1 MIHPRIP
8 TPKLLAI
15 LSVALI
21 LFLRLYRI
29 VDLYTFGIDE
39 EVIFLH
45 AWEQVKDFHPIWIG
59 VSVFQANYY
68 LGPGLIYLT
77 AFFLK
82 ISQGDLSILAY
93 GAALTGL
100 LTTYLV
106 YYCGQTITGSRKVA
120 VIAAVLYGGSAWIN
134 FFDRLYWNPSFIP
147 LLTILTLYA
156 LAKLPQDKRYIILL
170 GILYGAYLHVHISL
184 CILAPIIGIAIL
196 KHLRATPKKYFF
208 LAILGYM
215 VVTSPLV
222 VFDYYHGYDNLLMPY
237 RMISKD
243 AKISIPRDPTNTKM
257 SHAKVLFEALGRFWY
272 LAPPKSAPSNS
283 CKSIVCNQSV
293 QTALSL
299 GSILLIG
306 MALVKAKRT
315 YAHILLWSAGGMYV
329 LGFIVF
335 PGYPMEYYLTG
346 LCIILPFLFAQS
358 LSHLH
363 KYVLCIILAAFL
375 TANIFAVTQSNQDAR
390 GLAVRKALV
399 LDTIQ
404 ELHDAPYTLETDLR
418 DGMTYND
425 YGGWRYAFGIY
436 GYAPVSSFADPVY
449 GWIYKNELRAEKP
462 RYRVVVSDAN
472 EYKASSK
479 PLFRFTKGIYH
490 SYIFDYERN

>member
-1 MIHPRIP
+1 MTHLRKP
-8 TPKLLAI
+8 TLILLVI
-15 LSVALI
+15 LSIAVI
-21 LFLRLYRI
+21 LFLRLYRV
-29 VDLYTFGIDE
+29 VDLYIFGIDE
-39 EVIFLH
+39 EVIFFH
-45 AWEQVKDFHPIWIG
+45 AWEQVKDFHPIWVG

-77 AFFLK
+77 ALLLK
-82 ISQGDLSILAY
+82 LSGGGLAILAY
-93 GAALTGL
+93 SAAVLGL
-100 LTTYLV
+100 LTTALV

-120 VIAAVLYGGSAWIN
+120 FIAAVLYGGSAWIN

-196 KHLRATPKKYFF
+196 KHVRTIPKKYFF

-215 VVTSPLV
+215 VVTSPLM

-243 AKISIPRDPTNTKM
+243 AKISLPRDPTNTKM

-272 LAPPKSAPSNS
+272 LAPPKSTPSNR
-283 CKSIVCNQSV
+283 CESIVCGQSV

-315 YAHILLWSAGGMYV
+315 YTHMVLWSAGWIYV

-346 LCIILPFLFAQS
+346 LCIVLPFLFAQP
-358 LSHLH
+358 LSHLN
-363 KYVLCIILAAFL
+363 KYVLYIVLAAFL
-375 TANIFAVTQSNQDAR
+375 TTNVYAVTQSNQDEH
-390 GLAVRKALV
+390 GLTVRKELV
-399 LDTIQ
+399 SDTIR

-418 DGMTYND
+418 DGMTYNN

-462 RYRVVVSDAN
+462 RYRVVVSDAK
-472 EYKASSK
+472 EYKASTKS
-479 PLFRFTKGIYH
+479 LFRFTKGVYH